1 MVHDTSDLFH
11 SDSGMSET
19 DEIYRG
25 PADGGNFEC
34 DWTNAYLSAHLV
46 SDVGKKRE
54 RNEDA
59 CVLCAPTDEGRL
71 ECRGYLFAIADGM
84 GGASAGEH
92 ASHLALSIFLEEFYN
107 GAETNI
113 PDHVQ
118 ESIENANG
126 RVFAEAEQHAE
137 LNGMGT
143 TLSTLLIIGDCA
155 YIGQVGDSRV
165 YLQRPKAALLQITED
180 HSLVAE
186 QVRGG
191 IITEEEARNHSLRN
205 LITRAIG
212 IKEDVDVDLFSLR
225 LQKDDT
231 LLICSDGLSN
241 MVEDAEIA
249 EALQL
254 ESLQTGARL
263 LVGKALEAGGTDN
276 VSVALV
282 RVTGAPPK
290 KNLQA
295 GASQVYAPV
304 SGFWNRLKRIFS

>member
-1 MVHDTSDLFH
+1 
-11 SDSGMSET
+11 MSET
-19 DEIYRG
+19 DYIYRG
-25 PADGGNFEC
+25 PAEGGNFEC
-34 DWTNAYLSAHLV
+34 DWENAFLSVHLI

-54 RNEDA
+54 RNEDS
-59 CVLCAPTDEGRL
+59 CILCAPADEDLL

-92 ASHLALSIFLEEFYN
+92 ASHLALSTFSEEFYN
-107 GAETNI
+107 GAATNI
-113 PDHVQ
+113 PNHVQ
-118 ESIENANG
+118 ESIESANG
-126 RVFAEAEQHAE
+126 HVFAEAEQHAE

-143 TLSTLLIIGDCA
+143 TLSTLSIVGDCA

-165 YLQRPKAALLQITED
+165 YLQRPKSELLQITED

-191 IITEEEARNHSLRN
+191 IISEEEARNHSLKN

-231 LLICSDGLSN
+231 LLICSDGLCN
-241 MVEDAEIA
+241 MVEDPDIS

-254 ESLQTGARL
+254 ESPRTGARL

-276 VSVALV
+276 ISVALI
-282 RVTGAPPK
+282 RVTGAPPR

-304 SGFWNRLKRIFS
+304 SGFWNTVRQIFS

>member
-1 MVHDTSDLFH
+1 
-11 SDSGMSET
+11 MSEA
-19 DEIYRG
+19 DRIHRG
-25 PADGGNFEC
+25 PVNGGNFEC
-34 DWTNAYLSAHLV
+34 DWENAYLSAYLI

-59 CVLCAPTDEGRL
+59 CILCAPTDEDLL

-92 ASHLALSIFLEEFYN
+92 ASHLALSAFSEEFYS

-113 PDHVQ
+113 PNHVQ

-126 RVFAEAEQHAE
+126 HVFAEAEQHAE

-143 TLSTLLIIGDCA
+143 TLSTLSIMGDCA

-165 YLQRPKAALLQITED
+165 YLKRPRAGLLQITED

-186 QVRGG
+186 QVRNGV
-191 IITEEEARNHSLRN
+191 ITEEEARNHSLKN

-212 IKEDVDVDLFSLR
+212 IKEDVDVDLFSVR
-225 LQKDDT
+225 LQKEDT
-231 LLICSDGLSN
+231 LLICSDGLCN
-241 MVEDAEIA
+241 MVEDADIA
-249 EALQL
+249 EALQIKPL
-254 ESLQTGARL
+254 KTCARL

-282 RVTGAPPK
+282 RVTGTPPK
-290 KNLQA
+290 KNMQA

-304 SGFWNRLKRIFS
+304 SGFWNRLKQIFS

>member
-1 MVHDTSDLFH
+1 
-11 SDSGMSET
+11 MSET
-19 DEIYRG
+19 DRIHRG
-25 PADGGNFEC
+25 PANGGNFEC
-34 DWTNAYLSAHLV
+34 DWKNAYLSAYLI

-59 CVLCAPTDEGRL
+59 CILCAPTDEDLL

-92 ASHLALSIFLEEFYN
+92 ASHLALSAFSEEFYN
-107 GAETNI
+107 GEETNI
-113 PDHVQ
+113 PNHVQ

-126 RVFAEAEQHAE
+126 HVFAEAEQHAE

-143 TLSTLLIIGDCA
+143 TLSTLSILGDCA
-155 YIGQVGDSRV
+155 YIGQVGDSRI
-165 YLQRPKAALLQITED
+165 YLKRPRAGLIQITED

-186 QVRGG
+186 QVRNGV
-191 IITEEEARNHSLRN
+191 ITEEEARNHSLKN

-225 LQKDDT
+225 LQKEDT
-231 LLICSDGLSN
+231 LLICSDGLCN
-241 MVEDAEIA
+241 MVEDADIA
-249 EALQL
+249 EALQVEPL
-254 ESLQTGARL
+254 KTCARL

-282 RVTGAPPK
+282 RVTGTPPK

-304 SGFWNRLKRIFS
+304 SGFWNRLKQIFS